1 MATDNTIHY
10 MRITLAYDQTKISS
24 KFKTLNKSF
33 PRLRFHLLQLT
44 FLVSNWPKMRRVKKK
59 TKKNRLFAITICRTI
74 VLTCIVHISMK

>member
-59 TKKNRLFAITICRTI
+59 KKQTLCHNNLQNNRVDLHSTYFYEIN
-74 VLTCIVHISMK
+74 

>member
-59 TKKNRLFAITICRTI
+59 KKNRLFAITICRTI

>member
-59 TKKNRLFAITICRTI
+59 KKKTLFAITICRTI